1 MRIRDFSLLDLP
13 YLYDICVRTGNSG
26 ADARPLFSDPNLPG
40 QFYAAPYAARDQR
53 CVLILEG
60 EVPGGTR
67 PLGYILGAPDTL
79 AYQDWF
85 DLHWR
90 PAAVAL
96 YCRSA
101 SVGPDRADMAS
112 AGLDPASL
120 ALAGGNGIDLASYS
134 DEETRIRSLFIQPF
148 EMLAP
153 ELADYPG
160 HIHID
165 ILPAGQGAGW
175 GRALM
180 DAFCVNLQTL
190 GCPGFHLGVD
200 KRNAAGIAFYRRYG
214 MELLMEPEWGF
225 VFGQRLQGAGSK
237 PAV

>member
-1 MRIRDFSLLDLP
+1 MRIRDYLPLDLP
-13 YLYDICVRTGNSG
+13 YLYDICVRTGDSG

-40 QFYAAPYAARDQR
+40 QFYAAPYAVRDQR

-90 PAAVAL
+90 PGAKAM
-96 YCRSA
+96 YSP
-101 SVGPDRADMAS
+101 GMHMADADGTDTDGTDTDG
-112 AGLDPASL
+112 ADTDGTDTDGADTDG
-120 ALAGGNGIDLASYS
+120 ANRGSYP
-134 DEETRIRSLFIQPF
+134 DEETRIRSLFRQPF
-148 EMLAP
+148 DELPSQLAG
-153 ELADYPG
+153 YPG

-165 ILPAGQGAGW
+165 ILPAGQGSGW

-180 DAFCVNLQTL
+180 DAFCIRLHSL

-200 KRNAAGIAFYRRYG
+200 HRNAAGIAFYRRYG
-214 MELLMEPEWGF
+214 MELLMEPEWGC
-225 VFGQRLQGAGSK
+225 VFGQRL
-237 PAV
+237 

>member
-1 MRIRDFSLLDLP
+1 MRIRDYTPVDLP
-13 YLYDICVRTGNSG
+13 YLYDICVRTGDSG
-26 ADARPLFSDPNLPG
+26 ADARSLFTDPNLPG
-40 QFYAAPYAARDQR
+40 HYYAAPYAACNPR
-53 CVLILEG
+53 CVLVLEG
-60 EVPGGTR
+60 EAPGGTR
-67 PLGYILGAPDTL
+67 PLGYILGTNDTL

-90 PAAVAL
+90 QAAIAL
-96 YCRSA
+96 YCRPA
-101 SVGPDRADMAS
+101 STGMAS
-112 AGLDPASL
+112 AGLGPASL
-120 ALAGGNGIDLASYS
+120 ALAGGNGSDLASHS
-134 DEETRIRSLFIQPF
+134 EEEARIRLLFSLPF
-148 EMLAP
+148 EELAV

-165 ILPAGQGAGW
+165 ILPVCQGAGW

-180 DAFCVNLQTL
+180 DAFSLRLQAL

-225 VFGQRLQGAGSK
+225 VFGQRL
-237 PAV
+237 